1 MSLAPVTT
9 LNRLGVAGN
18 SGARL
23 PLAGAGCRV
32 RRRTGIRLP
41 RASRQVQ
48 IHDVLRARALTR
60 RHRYGSDLPIIH
72 SVNGFRLHQTAV
84 YLERQTQ
91 FGDIPRPRKGSAG
104 VFLDPAQPVADGVR
118 VADKHL
124 GRAVH

>member
-48 IHDVLRARALTR
+48 IHDVLRARAL
-60 RHRYGSDLPIIH
+60 
-72 SVNGFRLHQTAV
+72 
-84 YLERQTQ
+84 
-91 FGDIPRPRKGSAG
+91 
-104 VFLDPAQPVADGVR
+104 
-118 VADKHL
+118 
-124 GRAVH
+124 